1 MKYLDCTDEIINL
14 FDDVKNDKNIPAWLT
29 FKLLTN
35 NDQKKE
41 AVKIVKNNE
50 LTETLSS
57 YNFCLIINETIFD
70 QLPDDMQKL
79 LIVEALSGVVVSESE
94 AISLEKPDFN
104 TYRGVLEVHG
114 HEEIIKLHES
124 VKSLFD
130 KLKEEED
137 AAKETNKKKRGR
149 KPKL

>member
-1 MKYLDCTDEIINL
+1 MKYQDCSEDIIEL
-14 FDDVKNDKNIPAWLT
+14 FNGVKDNTNIPAWVT

-57 YNFCLIINETIFD
+57 YNFCLIFNEIIYD
-70 QLPDDMQKL
+70 DLPEDMQKL
-79 LIVEALSGVVVSESE
+79 LIIEALSGVAVSESE

-114 HEEIIKLHES
+114 HESIITLHES
-124 VKSLFD
+124 IKSLFD

-137 AAKETNKKKRGR
+137 AIKEANKKKRGR
-149 KPKL
+149 KPKE